1 MGIIK
6 PKKRKRDP
14 EIAEDAIMII
24 PKREIECLVKEINAE
39 DLGEIDGCLYR
50 LYLRDRI
57 PIFGPFLGAPHATI
71 GLERIIALGARR
83 IWVFSWC
90 GSINEYIRIG
100 DVLIPIGS
108 FSEEGVSQHYPIGSE
123 IRPDPDMIQRVKNA
137 LKKENIL
144 FHEGIFWTT
153 DAPYRETEEK
163 VREYQEKGVVAVDME
178 ISALMRVAI
187 YRKVSLASVF
197 VVSDELFSGRWKPG
211 FSDKRMKEMSKK
223 IIRIIFDL
231 AKK

>member
-6 PKKRKRDP
+6 PKKRRRDP
-14 EIAEDAIMII
+14 EIAEDTIMII
-24 PKREIECLVKEINAE
+24 PKREIECFVKEINAK

-50 LYLRDRI
+50 LYLKDNI
-57 PIFGPFLGAPHATI
+57 AIIGPFLGAPHATI
-71 GLERIIALGARR
+71 GLERIIALGAKR

-90 GSINEYIRIG
+90 GSINEDIRIG
-100 DVLIPIGS
+100 DVVIPAGS
-108 FSEEGVSQHYPIGSE
+108 FSEEGVSQHYPVDSD
-123 IRPDPDMIQRVKNA
+123 IRPDPDMIQGIKNA

-144 FHEGIFWTT
+144 FYEGIFWTT

-163 VREYQEKGVVAVDME
+163 IREYQRKGVIGVDME

-187 YRKVSLASVF
+187 FRKVSLASIF

-211 FSDKRMKEMSKK
+211 FSDQRMKEMSRK
-223 IIRIIFDL
+223 IVHIIFDL